1 MRSLAELL
9 LEEKI
14 EVDSKFKKQLE
25 KAVKHLSTKNKVLL
39 LATSNR
45 GELSSKD
52 KQDVP
57 KSTRIAQ
64 VMQRSIGEH
73 KCTLVDVSKL
83 KIYSCEGNVSSK
95 DGNNCGVRAA
105 KLNDKEKNPSGNLRC
120 WASYNNEDD
129 ELWRIAT
136 PLLEC
141 NAVVFLGSIRWG
153 QANAIYQ
160 KLIERLDW
168 IENRHT
174 TLGERNV
181 VEGIESG
188 FIFIGQNWNGADV
201 VKIQKQVHEFYGFT
215 PVNDLYFN
223 WQYTQ
228 DVNDESKDSYK
239 DAVHSLDNVIDLRKL
254 DIY

>member
-9 LEEKI
+9 LEEEI
-14 EVDSKFKKQLE
+14 VVDSKFKKQLE
-25 KAVKHLSTKNKVLL
+25 KAVKYLSTKDRVLL

-45 GELSSKD
+45 DILSSKD
-52 KQDVP
+52 GQDVP

-73 KCTLVDVSKL
+73 KCTLIDVSKL

-105 KLNDKEKNPSGNLRC
+105 KLQDDEKNPTGNLRC
-120 WASYNNEDD
+120 WASVNNADD
-129 ELWRIAT
+129 ELWKIAT
-136 PLLEC
+136 PLFGC

-188 FIFIGQNWNGADV
+188 FIFIGQNWNGAEV
-201 VKIQKQVHEFYGFT
+201 VKIQKQVHEFYGFK
-215 PVNDLYFN
+215 PANQLYFN

-228 DVNDESKDSYK
+228 DVNDESKESYK
-239 DAVHSLDNVIDLRKL
+239 KAVHALDNITQENTLL
-254 DIY
+254 

>member
-1 MRSLAELL
+1 MMKLSELL
-9 LEEKI
+9 REEKVDI
-14 EVDSKFKKQLE
+14 DSKFKRQLQ
-25 KAVKHLSTKNKVLL
+25 KAIKHLSTKKKVLL
-39 LATSNR
+39 LTTSNR
-45 GELSSKD
+45 GDFTSKD
-52 KQDVP
+52 GQDVP

-73 KCTLVDVSKL
+73 KCILIDVSKL

-105 KLNDKEKNPSGNLRC
+105 KLNDASKNPSGNLRC
-120 WASYNNEDD
+120 WASVNNADD
-129 ELWRIAT
+129 ELWKIAT
-136 PLLEC
+136 PLFESD
-141 NAVVFLGSIRWG
+141 AVIFLGSIRWG

-188 FIFIGQNWNGADV
+188 FIFIGQNWNGSEV
-201 VKIQKQVHEFYGFT
+201 VKIQKQVHEFYGFK
-215 PVNDLYFN
+215 PVNELYFN
-223 WQYTQ
+223 WQFTQ
-228 DVNDESKDSYK
+228 DANEESKDSYRE
-239 DAVHSLDNVIDLRKL
+239 AVHALDNITQENTL
-254 DIY
+254 

>member
-1 MRSLAELL
+1 MGKLADLL

-14 EVDSKFKKQLE
+14 EVDTRFKKQLE
-25 KAVKHLSTKNKVLL
+25 KAVKYLNTKGKVLI

-45 GELSSKD
+45 GDLSSKD
-52 KQDVP
+52 GKDRP
-57 KSTRIAQ
+57 KSTRIAE
-64 VMQRSIGEH
+64 VMQRSLGGD
-73 KCTLVDVSKL
+73 KCTMIDVSKL
-83 KIYSCEGNVSSK
+83 KIYECEGNVSSK

-105 KLNDKEKNPSGNLRC
+105 ALKDKEKNPSGDLRC
-120 WASYNNEDD
+120 WASYNNADD

-141 NAVVFLGSIRWG
+141 NVVVFMGSIRWG

-181 VEGIESG
+181 VKDIESG
-188 FIFIGQNWNGADV
+188 FIFIGQNWNGAEV
-201 VKIQKQVHEFYGFT
+201 VKLQKKVHEFYGFK
-215 PVNDLYFN
+215 PADQLYFN
-223 WQYTQ
+223 WQYT
-228 DVNDESKDSYK
+228 DDMYDESQDSYK
-239 DAVHSLDNVIDLRKL
+239 DAVHALDNIIDERTLL
-254 DIY
+254 